1 MSGRWTSAWTCVL
14 FCATGCSRQ
23 DPVTHAGSGFPDSV
37 QSKMIAY
44 GCPTCHVIPGVPG
57 AIGKVGPWL
66 DSLSQRSYL
75 AGRLANT
82 SSNLEIWLSTRKAL
96 RRAWPCRRWA

>member
-23 DPVTHAGSGFPDSV
+23 DPVTHAGFGFPDSV

-57 AIGKVGPWL
+57 GHRKSRAV
-66 DSLSQRSYL
+66 
-75 AGRLANT
+75 AGFAFTTLV
-82 SSNLEIWLSTRKAL
+82 
-96 RRAWPCRRWA
+96 PCRAAGQHIKQSGDLA